1 LLVSIYSKATGKHQK
16 GGVTMFSPK
25 NILVPTDFSEYSEA
39 ALKKAIDIAE
49 QYKAKIY
56 LLHVIDEQIRQCA
69 VDYCIGAEVVE
80 RLEAES
86 IKASNEKLWKEV
98 ATIGETKKLEIVF
111 DVKNGNPS
119 EVILSEQQEKGI
131 DLVVI
136 ASHGKTGL
144 LKQLMGSVADK
155 VVKGAKCPVVVVKP

>member
-1 LLVSIYSKATGKHQK
+1 
-16 GGVTMFSPK
+16 MFAPK
-25 NILVPTDFSEYSEA
+25 NILVPTDFSGYSDA

-56 LLHVIDEQIRQCA
+56 LLHVIDEQIRLCA
-69 VDYCIGAEVVE
+69 FTYCIGPEAIE

-86 IKASNEKLWKEV
+86 LEASNEKLRKEV
-98 ATIGETKKLEIVF
+98 EAIGKTKTLEIFF

-119 EVILSEQQEKGI
+119 EVILGEQQGKGI
-131 DLVVI
+131 DLIVI

-155 VVKGAKCPVVVVKP
+155 VIKGAKCPVIVIKP

>member
-1 LLVSIYSKATGKHQK
+1 
-16 GGVTMFSPK
+16 MFAPK
-25 NILVPTDFSEYSEA
+25 NILVPTDFSKFSDA

-56 LLHVIDEQIRQCA
+56 LLHVIDEHIRQCS

-86 IKASNEKLWKEV
+86 IKAANEKLSKEV
-98 ATIGETKKLEIVF
+98 ASIGEKRKLEIVF

-119 EVILSEQQEKGI
+119 EVILSEQQEKKI

-144 LKQLMGSVADK
+144 MKQLMGSVADK
-155 VVKGAKCPVVVVKP
+155 VVKGAKCPVIVVKP